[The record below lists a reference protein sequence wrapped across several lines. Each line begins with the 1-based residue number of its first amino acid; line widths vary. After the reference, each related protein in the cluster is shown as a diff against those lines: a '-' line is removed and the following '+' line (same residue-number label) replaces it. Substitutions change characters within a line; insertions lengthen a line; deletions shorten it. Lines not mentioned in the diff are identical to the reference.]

1 MLESSGMPFEI
12 IDGYIHRISVSV
24 PWSALLSDSC
34 CMDIQGLELTLAMR
48 QRADSTGSMTE
59 SMIFNNMTTSMELA
73 QECLR
78 QAPSP
83 GEEQAEATQ
92 QFEGL
97 ESFAQTIE
105 SVLARIKLAF
115 ADTVI
120 RIEHLPKDTKSGI
133 GLELH
138 IKRIDYSDLST
149 ELAEGDNQYKPKSV
163 YEPAA
168 FAYKNLKIYGIS
180 AYLDEFHETA
190 RTVPSTIGH
199 RSPDSPPPSPN
210 SGASS
215 PPISLGSMGNL
226 ANELYDKSKLSQ
238 TSLLPAIQ
246 IANFAGNQEVKLRV
260 KQNSAIP
267 GTKIDVE
274 CFLGT
279 LNLFLAPRQVHLLL
293 ELASGLSV
301 ADSTST
307 PEEKKKTVN
316 KPMGPDDFKR
326 IEEDLQNQLT
336 SKRHTSRQ
344 NEGQNRVDS
353 WNFSFESSSTVENS
367 TNLSSGADYDS
378 VLDDEEEKFY
388 SMPSAGCQWAQDIL
402 PPLEEPQLPEDMLGF
417 KKPSGSYISQGLGT
431 LPKLGPSGQSLT
443 QAASSVFLS
452 SQATSQGS
460 VPSKPASISP
470 LSPVNPGLAGIAALD
485 DPYPEAMRL
494 KLKLSSA
501 AITVLHVDPVLSP
514 VTDHRA
520 PDDVDNMSSSHP
532 LLQMAEGYFHA
543 LGTYVF
549 GGKDFEGMKDRLV
562 DACPN
567 DHLRCIVAPFSL
579 ELERSAT
586 SMHQTFTSE
595 VTVGRLELLEYLFD
609 RSSTNSTPS
618 SPYATTQLLHFTAQE
633 DSRNA
638 FFSMA
643 APKPC
648 LRAKYKNTQRTAS
661 PGVIQTR
668 NPILPKTELSLELGK
683 LCSEVDI
690 TIIDRL
696 AAIIYPESLYSTQ
709 SPTQHSRMFK
719 SLNPTSYNQ
728 QVVFTQALDEGPVN
742 DQRLNVS
749 LSCPELSVMLRFP
762 IPDLRPVVERRP
774 WWKQA
779 VRDESLL
786 LVFSAFK
793 FNTVVCSADP
803 AASYELRF
811 QQMDGYYKES
821 AGATPIPVMHS
832 SPLATDNE
840 NSNGGFDWPR
850 VVITTQP
857 LVPLSVLEEVHS
869 GENSPLSSL
878 EAYPVIKNKPSPFS
892 SKPVMFE
899 AEELVLPGNQE
910 DMHNFQQDTI
920 ATSQCRIEFTLP
932 RLDINL
938 HTKDLFEKIYNR
950 IASDLLLWEPAA
962 PCPVDRPD
970 TYGTNITTAGLDLAS
985 QLIHA
990 QGGDKFVMCRSGLR
1004 SYDDSSSDDEDS
1016 SSLTSP
1022 EHRYRRTNSDHNG
1035 QTLLSITL
1043 NVSRGRLALFPNSE
1057 NPSCKDSKH
1066 DAPSTKQEPCLG
1078 EIMVELDD
1086 LSFFAAACY
1095 KGNVD
1100 LSYICLQAKKGTLYH
1115 APIVPSNA
1123 HVAMETAFSGAE
1135 LQSTMYLSEHC
1146 ERPANGDSVE
1156 PMLSLAVKSLLD
1168 PSKNVKEILFTLGL
1182 RDATI
1187 RHRIFPSNRLWLS
1200 QVSDYMDVV
1209 DEPVLGFVP
1218 PAVLTVLH
1226 THVWSGAIDYRPI
1239 HVPLRVLLTFGS
1251 FSVSSNLT
1259 IESSISLLRFIIDDA
1274 ALHLSDKCSGP
1285 ANLRNYVC
1293 VMDIGLFQLSL
1304 LTSDGSEQHPK
1315 VELRMSSNTLNVR
1328 TCSDSF
1334 SALLRLIQYI
1344 AADGD
1349 MVPSYETEEPD
1360 PASAPPT
1367 PSRCPAD
1374 PPVQQGEVDEGQMS
1388 SLMREAMAD
1397 DVTAD
1402 SGGESDKDEDDT
1414 PDISQEVSRS
1424 PKRDLF
1430 LFPDDKPDKTIQV
1443 PDTSRQT
1450 SWREGKDDASD
1461 EEKDES
1467 DDDDDEFCILDHP
1480 DREPEGLTDDV
1491 VIKTLVQDKI
1501 EIRENHFS
1509 LTIGRSDQL
1518 RAPDHYPPPVFRY
1531 SLREMSVI
1539 WHMYGGRDLG
1549 SGHQEEEKKKKRITF
1564 ASDLTSPTRSS
1575 PRPPPSP
1582 SVTAATRA
1590 QGGLGRQMNVLME
1603 LHLNKIRFQYED
1615 YPDDTEQASRLVFL
1629 AQEVEMRDRLANSQ
1643 INKFLYQHTSESR
1656 PKQTHAN
1663 MVVVKM
1669 LYIRPDPQLK
1679 AQECCMRVSL
1689 QPLRLNVDQD
1699 SLFFLRDFFTDI
1711 AGEASKTSKGTN
1723 SVESSPIKTPTP
1735 PSTLSPDLYSELL
1748 APDHEELPL
1757 IRSTEELEDES
1768 AQAPTFFRSF
1778 IFSPEVPIRLD
1789 YQGKHVD
1796 MDQGTLAGLLIGL
1809 AQLNCSELTLKR
1821 LCCRSG
1827 LLGMDRVIAYALQ
1840 EWLNDIKRTQL
1851 PRILGGVGPV
1861 HSFVQLFQGVMDLV
1875 WLPIEQYRRDGRVI
1889 RGLQRGANSFTTSS
1903 AMAFLELTNR
1913 AVQMLQSAAE
1923 TAYDMVSPG
1932 PSVSPYRRGRHRLAR
1947 QPADL
1952 REGVANAYNVV
1963 TKGLNRTASNI
1974 AKVARDEHEEKGMT
1988 GAVGGV
1994 LRQVPATM
2002 VQPLILATEAT
2013 SNVIGGV
2020 RNQIL
2025 PDARREAVEK
2035 WRD

>member
-1 MLESSGMPFEI
+1 CYP
-12 IDGYIHRISVSV
+12 
-24 PWSALLSDSC
+24 
-34 CMDIQGLELTLAMR
+34 
-48 QRADSTGSMTE
+48 
-59 SMIFNNMTTSMELA
+59 
-73 QECLR
+73 
-78 QAPSP
+78 
-83 GEEQAEATQ
+83 
-92 QFEGL
+92 
-97 ESFAQTIE
+97 
-105 SVLARIKLAF
+105 
-115 ADTVI
+115 
-120 RIEHLPKDTKSGI
+120 
-133 GLELH
+133 
-138 IKRIDYSDLST
+138 
-149 ELAEGDNQYKPKSV
+149 
-163 YEPAA
+163 
-168 FAYKNLKIYGIS
+168 
-180 AYLDEFHETA
+180 
-190 RTVPSTIGH
+190 
-199 RSPDSPPPSPN
+199 
-210 SGASS
+210 
-215 PPISLGSMGNL
+215 
-226 ANELYDKSKLSQ
+226 
-238 TSLLPAIQ
+238 LLPQ
-246 IANFAGNQEVKLRV
+246 
-260 KQNSAIP
+260 
-267 GTKIDVE
+267 
-274 CFLGT
+274 
-279 LNLFLAPRQVHLLL
+279 
-293 ELASGLSV
+293 
-301 ADSTST
+301 
-307 PEEKKKTVN
+307 
-316 KPMGPDDFKR
+316 
-326 IEEDLQNQLT
+326 
-336 SKRHTSRQ
+336 
-344 NEGQNRVDS
+344 
-353 WNFSFESSSTVENS
+353 
-367 TNLSSGADYDS
+367 
-378 VLDDEEEKFY
+378 
-388 SMPSAGCQWAQDIL
+388 
-402 PPLEEPQLPEDMLGF
+402 
-417 KKPSGSYISQGLGT
+417 
-431 LPKLGPSGQSLT
+431 
-443 QAASSVFLS
+443 
-452 SQATSQGS
+452 
-460 VPSKPASISP
+460 
-470 LSPVNPGLAGIAALD
+470 
-485 DPYPEAMRL
+485 
-494 KLKLSSA
+494 
-501 AITVLHVDPVLSP
+501 
-514 VTDHRA
+514 
-520 PDDVDNMSSSHP
+520 
-532 LLQMAEGYFHA
+532 
-543 LGTYVF
+543 
-549 GGKDFEGMKDRLV
+549 
-562 DACPN
+562 
-567 DHLRCIVAPFSL
+567 
-579 ELERSAT
+579 
-586 SMHQTFTSE
+586 
-595 VTVGRLELLEYLFD
+595 
-609 RSSTNSTPS
+609 
-618 SPYATTQLLHFTAQE
+618 
-633 DSRNA
+633 
-638 FFSMA
+638 
-643 APKPC
+643 
-648 LRAKYKNTQRTAS
+648 
-661 PGVIQTR
+661 
-668 NPILPKTELSLELGK
+668 
-683 LCSEVDI
+683 
-690 TIIDRL
+690 
-696 AAIIYPESLYSTQ
+696 
-709 SPTQHSRMFK
+709 
-719 SLNPTSYNQ
+719 
-728 QVVFTQALDEGPVN
+728 
-742 DQRLNVS
+742 
-749 LSCPELSVMLRFP
+749 
-762 IPDLRPVVERRP
+762 
-774 WWKQA
+774 
-779 VRDESLL
+779 
-786 LVFSAFK
+786 
-793 FNTVVCSADP
+793 
-803 AASYELRF
+803 
-811 QQMDGYYKES
+811 
-821 AGATPIPVMHS
+821 
-832 SPLATDNE
+832 
-840 NSNGGFDWPR
+840 
-850 VVITTQP
+850 
-857 LVPLSVLEEVHS
+857 
-869 GENSPLSSL
+869 
-878 EAYPVIKNKPSPFS
+878 
-892 SKPVMFE
+892 
-899 AEELVLPGNQE
+899 
-910 DMHNFQQDTI
+910 
-920 ATSQCRIEFTLP
+920 
-932 RLDINL
+932 
-938 HTKDLFEKIYNR
+938 
-950 IASDLLLWEPAA
+950 
-962 PCPVDRPD
+962 
-970 TYGTNITTAGLDLAS
+970 
-985 QLIHA
+985 
-990 QGGDKFVMCRSGLR
+990 
-1004 SYDDSSSDDEDS
+1004 
-1016 SSLTSP
+1016 
-1022 EHRYRRTNSDHNG
+1022 
-1035 QTLLSITL
+1035 
-1043 NVSRGRLALFPNSE
+1043 
-1057 NPSCKDSKH
+1057 
-1066 DAPSTKQEPCLG
+1066 
-1078 EIMVELDD
+1078 
-1086 LSFFAAACY
+1086 
-1095 KGNVD
+1095 
-1100 LSYICLQAKKGTLYH
+1100 
-1115 APIVPSNA
+1115 
-1123 HVAMETAFSGAE
+1123 
-1135 LQSTMYLSEHC
+1135 
-1146 ERPANGDSVE
+1146 
-1156 PMLSLAVKSLLD
+1156 
-1168 PSKNVKEILFTLGL
+1168 EILFTLGL

-1187 RHRIFPSNRLWLS
+1187 RHRIFPSNQLWLS

-1304 LTSDGSEQHPK
+1304 LTSDGSEQVGDDHPK

-1360 PASAPPT
+1360 PASAPPVRLRFRAWFSAQT

-1402 SGGESDKDEDDT
+1402 SGGEK
-1414 PDISQEVSRS
+1414 VSRS

-1549 SGHQEEEKKKKRITF
+1549 SGHQEEEKKKKR
-1564 ASDLTSPTRSS
+1564 SS

-1711 AGEASKTSKGTN
+1711 AGAVTSLPPPSPSPSAGRVPPRYADLHGLVSKGCILLNCTN

-1735 PSTLSPDLYSELL
+1735 TSTLSPDLYSELL

-1768 AQAPTFFRSF
+1768 AQAPTFFRSV

-1913 AVQMLQSAAE
+1913 AVQVLQSAAE